1 MNEASA
7 GRLAL
12 AQVVAPYYCA
22 NPKVAAVILE
32 GSVARG
38 YADGFSDID
47 LAIFWSEA
55 PTEMERR
62 DIIKHAR
69 GRHVLLVSYNGDEAY
84 WSDAYDVGGVNID
97 VRHVG
102 VEATRRVLADVLERC
117 DPSLA
122 KQQHIAALLSA
133 LPLSDSSVLTR
144 WQQQA
149 KVYPHEL
156 GMAMVRTYLRF
167 RPAWEQEM
175 LAERNELLIL
185 YESFCTVE
193 KQILLSLMGLNHIYY
208 PGWQWSDQLMG
219 QMYIAP
225 RNLAPRFKQV
235 FGIVSIDPRA
245 SVYQLHDLI
254 EETFSLVETHLGEVD
269 IAPARERFREHGARD
284 EEPRLELQF

>member
-1 MNEASA
+1 MNEANA
-7 GRLAL
+7 ERLAL
-12 AQVVAPYYCA
+12 AQQLAPYYCA
-22 NPKVAAVILE
+22 NPKVAAVTVE
-32 GSVARG
+32 RSVAWG
-38 YADGFSDID
+38 YADRFSDID
-47 LAIFWSEA
+47 LAVFWSET
-55 PTEMERR
+55 PTQKERR

-69 GRHVLLVSYNGDEAY
+69 GRHVLLVSYNGDEAC
-84 WSDAYDVGGVNID
+84 WSDTYDVGGVNID
-97 VRHVG
+97 VRHVD
-102 VEATRRVLADVLERC
+102 VEATHRILADVLERY

-133 LPLSDSSVLTR
+133 LPLSDSSVLIR

-149 KVYPHEL
+149 KVYPYEL
-156 GMAMVRTYLRF
+156 GVAMVRTHLRF

-193 KQILLSLMGLNHIYY
+193 KQILLILMGLNHIYY

-219 QMYIAP
+219 HMPIAP
-225 RNLAPRFKQV
+225 HNLAPRFKQV

-254 EETFSLVETHLGEVD
+254 EETFSLVETHMGEVD
-269 IAPARERFREHGARD
+269 TTPARERFREQRQD
-284 EEPRLELQF
+284 LPTRS